1 MPDENI
7 SQDRHRPQAED
18 LQTGRPANG
27 IRGLDSPGS
36 GSDLWLA
43 VAASRYV
50 HSTGDLGVLD
60 ECVGYIEGRA
70 VNPGEDSYYG
80 SSGPLDAGGDALRP
94 LQAGIHPVP
103 FRRVLRWTR

>member
-1 MPDENI
+1 LPDENI

-36 GSDLWLA
+36 GSDPWLA

-50 HSTGDLGVLD
+50 HITGDLGALD

-70 VNPGEDSYYG
+70 VNPGEDSDYDLPGRSTLVETHY
-80 SSGPLDAGGDALRP
+80 DHCKRAI
-94 LQAGIHPVP
+94 QPVP
-103 FRRVLRWTR
+103 FR